1 MILQPPSLPARL
13 LRFGFRQLYTRFA
26 WLYDTVA
33 DVVSLGEWQAWG
45 RTVMQFI
52 HTNASDEGQEP
63 SSLRLLEL
71 AHGPGHLHLTLCQ
84 AGYHAVGIDLSAQM
98 SALASRRLQRAGL
111 TNTLARASVFEL
123 PFPSATFDA
132 VVSTFPTEFIFAP
145 QMLDEA
151 ARVLKGAGRLIVVP
165 GAPLHSTQADE
176 RAIQLAY
183 RITRQNPPA
192 PLPIQ
197 RLFEQSGLAFGER
210 RVSTRH
216 AEVVIWLGDKRPAD
230 TSTAE

>member
-1 MILQPPSLPARL
+1 MNLQPPSLPAHL

-52 HTNASDEGQEP
+52 GTNASKGQEAT
-63 SSLRLLEL
+63 SLRLLEL
-71 AHGPGHLHLTLCQ
+71 AHGPGHLHLTLRQ

-111 TNTLARASVFEL
+111 ANTLARASVFEL
-123 PFPSATFDA
+123 PFPGATFDA
-132 VVSTFPTEFIFAP
+132 VLSTFPTEFIFAP
-145 QMLDEA
+145 QMLGEA
-151 ARVLKGAGRLIVVP
+151 SRVLKDAGRLIVVP
-165 GAPLHSTQADE
+165 GAPLHSTQAGE
-176 RAIQLAY
+176 RALQLAY
-183 RITRQNPPA
+183 RVTRQSPPA

-197 RLFEQSGLAFGER
+197 RLFEQSGLTFEEHR
-210 RVSTRH
+210 IPTRH
-216 AEVVIWLGDKRPAD
+216 ADVVIWLGVKRPAD

>member
-1 MILQPPSLPARL
+1 MTPQPPSLPARL

-52 HTNASDEGQEP
+52 DANASKGQET

-71 AHGPGHLHLTLCQ
+71 AHGPGHLHLTLRQ
-84 AGYHAVGIDLSAQM
+84 AGYHVVGIDLSAQM
-98 SALASRRLQRAGL
+98 SLLASQRLQRAGL
-111 TNTLARASVFEL
+111 ANTLTRASVYEL
-123 PFPSATFDA
+123 PFPSGAFDA
-132 VVSTFPTEFIFAP
+132 VISTFPTEFIFAP
-145 QMLDEA
+145 QMLGEA
-151 ARVLKGAGRLIVVP
+151 SRVLKHTGRLIVVP
-165 GAPLHSTQADE
+165 GAPLHSAQAGE
-176 RAIQLAY
+176 RALQLVY
-183 RITRQNPPA
+183 RLTRQNPPA

-197 RLFEQSGLAFGER
+197 RLFWQSGLAFEER

-216 AEVVIWLGDKRPAD
+216 AEVVIWLGVKRPAD